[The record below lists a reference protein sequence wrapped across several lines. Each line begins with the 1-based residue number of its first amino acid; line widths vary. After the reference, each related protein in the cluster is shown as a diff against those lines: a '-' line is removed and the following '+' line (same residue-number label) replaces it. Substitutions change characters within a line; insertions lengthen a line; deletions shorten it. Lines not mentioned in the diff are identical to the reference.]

1 MNQFDLRPELF
12 WDVDFSKLDIG
23 KSKRLIID
31 RVLSLGTVSEFK
43 AILKTY
49 GKDLIKNEV
58 QNIGYFD
65 VKTFEFIV
73 GYFGIEKHNMK
84 CYIKKQSGKV
94 HWN

>member
-1 MNQFDLRPELF
+1 MNKLNLRPELF

-43 AILKTY
+43 AILKAY

-65 VKTFEFIV
+65 DKTFEFIV
-73 GYFGIEKHNMK
+73 DYFGIEKQKMK
-84 CYIKKQSGKV
+84 CYIKKRSGQV